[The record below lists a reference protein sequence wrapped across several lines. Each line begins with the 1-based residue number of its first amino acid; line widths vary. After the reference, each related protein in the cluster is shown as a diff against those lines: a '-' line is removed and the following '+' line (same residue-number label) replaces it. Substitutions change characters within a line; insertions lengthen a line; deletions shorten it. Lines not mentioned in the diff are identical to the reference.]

1 MARRRGNG
9 EGSIY
14 RTPNGQWCAALTIG
28 YDGNGKRR
36 RRYLYGRT
44 KGEVLEKL
52 NELRS
57 EVGSGSVVEPS
68 RTTVGEYC
76 HNWLET
82 VAAQRVRMTTLANYQ
97 RLVELHVIP
106 DLGGVRLKQ
115 LEPMNVRVWQTALEN
130 RGVSSHQRRAAY
142 VLLKTILKDAIR
154 LNLLARNPLDAID
167 KPRIASKE
175 LQALSS
181 DELRCLLEASTH
193 HRLHALIVL
202 AVATGA
208 RQGELFG
215 LQWRDIDLA
224 SGVITIQRTLVEVNG
239 HIDFGEPK
247 TARSRRR
254 VDLPSNAVR
263 ALREHRG
270 RGPATPHPVTLVF
283 TDTEGNPLRRSN
295 FIRRVWHPLL
305 TKAELPSV
313 KFHSL
318 RHSHITNLLAAG
330 GNLKAVS
337 DRVGHSRTSM
347 TADVYAHAV
356 AGMQDD
362 LVRKLD
368 QEFA

>member
-1 MARRRGNG
+1 
-9 EGSIY
+9 
-14 RTPNGQWCAALTIG
+14 
-28 YDGNGKRR
+28 
-36 RRYLYGRT
+36 
-44 KGEVLEKL
+44 
-52 NELRS
+52 
-57 EVGSGSVVEPS
+57 
-68 RTTVGEYC
+68 
-76 HNWLET
+76 
-82 VAAQRVRMTTLANYQ
+82 
-97 RLVELHVIP
+97 LVDLHVIP

-115 LEPMNVRVWQTALEN
+115 LEPMNVRVWQTALEK
-130 RGVSSHQRRAAY
+130 RGVSSHQRQAVY
-142 VLLKTILKDAIR
+142 VLLKTILKNAIR

-167 KPRIASKE
+167 KPRTVNKE
-175 LQALSS
+175 LQVLSP
-181 DELRCLLEASTH
+181 DEVRHLLESTTH
-193 HRLHALIVL
+193 HRLHALIAL
-202 AVATGA
+202 AVSTGA

-224 SGVITIQRTLVEVNG
+224 AGVMTIQRTLVEVSG
-239 HIDFGEPK
+239 HIEFGEPK

-254 VDLPSNAVR
+254 VQLPRNAVQ

-270 RGPATPHPVTLVF
+270 RCPALPHPTMLVF

-295 FIRRVWHPLL
+295 FIRRIWHPLL
-305 TKAELPSV
+305 AKAELPRV

-356 AGMQDD
+356 DGMQEE

-368 QEFA
+368 QQLG